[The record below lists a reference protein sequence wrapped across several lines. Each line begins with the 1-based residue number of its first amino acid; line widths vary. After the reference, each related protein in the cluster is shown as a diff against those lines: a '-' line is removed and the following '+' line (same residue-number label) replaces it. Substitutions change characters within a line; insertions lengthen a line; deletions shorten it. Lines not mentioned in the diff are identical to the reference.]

1 MIAVLNC
8 SPGAISHESD
18 ILGLMTPAR
27 SDKVRPGNRRVTGKE
42 QFYTPVELALK
53 LTTQISP
60 IVGGL
65 QGKLVI
71 EPAGGTGAFVKA
83 AKELGAT
90 RVLSYDIEPKSDGVQ
105 LGDFL
110 EADLAGI
117 HGAITI
123 SNPPFGRNNSLSIPF
138 FNKAAKHSDYIAFIV
153 PRSWRKWSVIN
164 RLDRNFHLINDQDL
178 SIDYVDDLGEMVW
191 QKSNLR
197 TCFQLWERRDAE
209 RDLIK
214 VQDLGL
220 VSKVSPLDA
229 DVAVTVFGYGC
240 GLIRTKFDRV
250 PNSTLMF
257 LKLHDERV
265 LDALKSADFSRFF
278 RNTAYTE
285 ALSLQEIR
293 FLLNEAIFG
302 DPSLVKMK
310 E

>member
-1 MIAVLNC
+1 MLNFVSLMI
-8 SPGAISHESD
+8 GSD
-18 ILGLMTPAR
+18 ILEIMTPAQT
-27 SDKVRPGNRRVTGKE
+27 DKVRPGNRRVTGKE
-42 QFYTPVELALK
+42 QFYTPSDLALR
-53 LTTQISP
+53 LTKQIEP
-60 IVGGL
+60 LVGGL
-65 QGKLVI
+65 KGKLVI
-71 EPAGGTGAFVKA
+71 EPAGGTGAFIKA

-90 RVLSYDIEPKSDGVQ
+90 KVLSFDIEPKSDGVQ

-110 EADLAGI
+110 ESNLEGI
-117 HGAITI
+117 NGAITI

-164 RLDRNFHLINDQDL
+164 RLDRNFHLIHDQDL

-197 TCFQLWERRDAE
+197 TCFQLWKRQDIERE
-209 RDLIK
+209 LIK

-220 VSKVSPLDA
+220 VSKVSPEEA
-229 DVAVTVFGYGC
+229 DVAITVFGYSC
-240 GLIRTKFDRV
+240 GLIRTEFERV
-250 PNSTLMF
+250 PNSTVMF
-257 LKLHDERV
+257 LKLNDDRV
-265 LDALKSADFSRFF
+265 LEALKSVDFSRFY

-293 FLLNEAIFG
+293 FLLNEAILG